1 MGFMDKAKEL
11 ASKAEQAINSL
22 DAPTPNRSAEPL
34 FRELGGLVFDRE
46 QGRSDERNEAEIA
59 RVLDALRSLEAQAGG
74 RLATATANAQA
85 APPPPG
91 AAAQMAAQ
99 APPPPPASVGQVAPP
114 PPPAGIAPPPPPP
127 PPPASVGQVAPPP
140 PPAGI
145 APPPPP
151 AST

>member
-74 RLATATANAQA
+74 RLATATAHAQA

-99 APPPPPASVGQVAPP
+99 APPPPPPL
-114 PPPAGIAPPPPPP
+114 
-127 PPPASVGQVAPPP
+127 PPASVGQVAPPP

>member
-74 RLATATANAQA
+74 RLATATAHAQA

-99 APPPPPASVGQVAPP
+99 APPASVGQVAPP

>member
-74 RLATATANAQA
+74 RLATATAHAQA

-99 APPPPPASVGQVAPP
+99 APPPAFDATCAERRHPTAGSIGRSLIAAPS
-114 PPPAGIAPPPPPP
+114 GRRD
-127 PPPASVGQVAPPP
+127 
-140 PPAGI
+140 
-145 APPPPP
+145 
-151 AST
+151 